1 MKVYKFGGASVRNAD
16 GVRNLRKIIDDEQN
30 LFIIVSAMGKTTNAL
45 EKVFEGLQKGD
56 KQLSLEHVES
66 LRKYHAEIIDEL
78 WHEPKRLPAV
88 DALFGELEKV
98 ATETVYKP
106 GDAELW
112 YDTIVAYGELV
123 STTIISEYLNYAGVS
138 NRWIDMRRCFLTEQ
152 RHKDAGVNIEASASL
167 LKNALGKCVENIFIG
182 QGFIGG
188 APDGT
193 TTTLGRE
200 GSDYS
205 AAVVAN
211 ILDAESMSVW
221 KDVDGVMNADPKAFP
236 DAVQIAE
243 LNYLDTIELAYSG
256 AQIIHPKTIK
266 PLQNKNI
273 PLYVRPF
280 GDKRKPGTVIRGMSA
295 PVDVPILILKKDQVL
310 LTIRSRDFSFVLE
323 EKFAT
328 IFSLLERFRI
338 KTNLIHNS
346 AVNLSLCVDNS
357 WHIDEAIEALR
368 EAGFDVMKAENMELL
383 TVRGYTDEL
392 CGVKP
397 AVRRSSCGRARSPP
411 CAWSANGNNRSQG
424 PDSWA
429 GVAGCVSSVS
439 AFPPLFFPLLLS
451 GAEFVDNAD
460 HRRVADFAVALHV
473 PDRAGDI
480 PLDVAF
486 QPFVKRAFGV
496 VFVVEQHVADRA

>member
-1 MKVYKFGGASVRNAD
+1 M
-16 GVRNLRKIIDDEQN
+16 
-30 LFIIVSAMGKTTNAL
+30 
-45 EKVFEGLQKGD
+45 
-56 KQLSLEHVES
+56 
-66 LRKYHAEIIDEL
+66 
-78 WHEPKRLPAV
+78 
-88 DALFGELEKV
+88 
-98 ATETVYKP
+98 
-106 GDAELW
+106 
-112 YDTIVAYGELV
+112 AYGELV

-152 RHKDAGVNIEASASL
+152 RHKDAGVDIEASAPL
-167 LKNALGKCVENIFIG
+167 LKGALAECVENIFVG

-295 PVDVPILILKKDQVL
+295 PVEVPILILKKDQVL

-338 KTNLIHNS
+338 KANLIHNS

-392 CGVKP
+392 W
-397 AVRRSSCGRARSPP
+397 RRYAR
-411 CAWSANGNNRSQG
+411 G
-424 PDSWA
+424 P
-429 GVAGCVSSVS
+429 
-439 AFPPLFFPLLLS
+439 
-451 GAEFVDNAD
+451 
-460 HRRVADFAVALHV
+460 
-473 PDRAGDI
+473 
-480 PLDVAF
+480 
-486 QPFVKRAFGV
+486 Q
-496 VFVVEQHVADRA
+496 VFVRQATQSTVRVVRKRE

>member
-16 GVRNLRKIIDDEQN
+16 GVQNLLKIIGDERD

-56 KQLSLEHVES
+56 KAFSMEHITA
-66 LRKYHAEIIDEL
+66 LRQYHAEIVNEL
-78 WHEPKRLPAV
+78 YGAPTRLEKIER
-88 DALFGELEKV
+88 LFGELEQV
-98 ATETVYKP
+98 ATETVYRP
-106 GDAELW
+106 EDAELW
-112 YDTIVAYGELV
+112 YDTVVAFGELI
-123 STTIISEYLNYAGVS
+123 STTIISEYLSERGIDNC
-138 NRWIDMRRCFLTEQ
+138 WLDMRRCFRTEQ
-152 RHKDAGVNIEASASL
+152 RHKDASVDIAASRTL
-167 LKNALGKCVENIFIG
+167 LRNAMKQSKACIFIG

-221 KDVDGVMNADPKAFP
+221 KDVDGVLNADPKIFP
-236 DAVQIAE
+236 DAEQIAE

-266 PLQNKNI
+266 PLQNKNT

-295 PVDVPILILKKDQVL
+295 PVVVPILILKKDQVL

-392 CGVKP
+392 WRKY
-397 AVRRSSCGRARSPP
+397 AR
-411 CAWSANGNNRSQG
+411 G
-424 PDSWA
+424 P
-429 GVAGCVSSVS
+429 
-439 AFPPLFFPLLLS
+439 
-451 GAEFVDNAD
+451 
-460 HRRVADFAVALHV
+460 
-473 PDRAGDI
+473 
-480 PLDVAF
+480 
-486 QPFVKRAFGV
+486 Q
-496 VFVVEQHVADRA
+496 VFVRQATQSTVRVVRKRS

>member
-1 MKVYKFGGASVRNAD
+1 MARCEALGLDRLNFHPGSH
-16 GVRNLRKIIDDEQN
+16 LRQIAPE
-30 LFIIVSAMGKTTNAL
+30 
-45 EKVFEGLQKGD
+45 
-56 KQLSLEHVES
+56 ES
-66 LRKYHAEIIDEL
+66 LDRIAASINRALDRTHGVTAVIENTAGQGSNLGFSFHHLAYLIERVEDKSRVGVCIDTCHAFAAGYDLRTAEACDATFAEL
-78 WHEPKRLPAV
+78 DR
-88 DALFGELEKV
+88 V
-98 ATETVYKP
+98 AAETQYRAA
-106 GDAELW
+106 DAELW
-112 YDTIVAYGELV
+112 YDTIVAFGELL
-123 STTIISEYLNYAGVS
+123 STTVVSEYLASAGVA
-138 NRWIDMRRCFLTEQ
+138 NHWVDMRRALVTQQ
-152 RHKDAGVNIEASASL
+152 RHKDASVDIDASAFRL
-167 LKNALGKCVENIFIG
+167 LAEVEGAAETIFVG

-211 ILDAESMSVW
+211 ILGAESMSVW
-221 KDVDGVMNADPKAFP
+221 KDVDGVLNADPKTFP
-236 DAVQIAE
+236 DAEQIKE

-280 GDKRKPGTVIRGMSA
+280 GDKRKPGTVIRGTSA
-295 PVDVPILILKKDQVL
+295 PVTVPILILKKDQVF
-310 LTIRSRDFSFVLE
+310 LTVRSRDFSFVLE

-357 WHIDEAIEALR
+357 WHIDEAVEALR

-392 CGVKP
+392 W
-397 AVRRSSCGRARSPP
+397 RRYAR
-411 CAWSANGNNRSQG
+411 G
-424 PDSWA
+424 P
-429 GVAGCVSSVS
+429 
-439 AFPPLFFPLLLS
+439 
-451 GAEFVDNAD
+451 
-460 HRRVADFAVALHV
+460 
-473 PDRAGDI
+473 
-480 PLDVAF
+480 
-486 QPFVKRAFGV
+486 Q
-496 VFVVEQHVADRA
+496 VFVRQATQSTVRVVRKKEG